1 MSILYR
7 KITFKRNER
16 YAIEPYNPDQFKEE
30 LFKDCK
36 MDIALN
42 SLGFF
47 LTLGSVLA
55 RTSASFLN
63 QQEMKP
69 QKV

>member
-1 MSILYR
+1 
-7 KITFKRNER
+7 
-16 YAIEPYNPDQFKEE
+16 
-30 LFKDCK
+30 

-55 RTSASFLN
+55 MTSARYLKAQETK
-63 QQEMKP
+63 QQKA
-69 QKV
+69 